1 MLNTTSTNR
10 AAGDRAANDLPGL
23 DSLPVRVREIA
34 VLRGLGYS
42 FREIGRRFGVTP
54 QAASVM
60 LARHRR
66 SLDLATRPSGLNNL
80 SGRAA
85 NVLGRH
91 GISSRRQALG
101 RPVLELIGNERNC
114 GRKTIDEI
122 RRWLGNGDGVPAGG
136 GADLCGSSL
145 S

>member
-1 MLNTTSTNR
+1 MPNANPTNP
-10 AAGDRAANDLPGL
+10 AAGDRAANDLPSL
-23 DSLPVRVREIA
+23 DALPVRIREIA

-85 NVLGRH
+85 NVLGRY
-91 GISSRRQALG
+91 GIGSRQEALG
-101 RPVLELIGNERNC
+101 RAVLELIGNERNC

-122 RRWLGNGDGVPAGG
+122 RRWLGNGDCVPAGG
-136 GADLCGSSL
+136 GADLFGSSL
-145 S
+145 P